1 MGWIA
6 LSMSQAPLGHARS
19 DFYAYPPIKKFRDF
33 KSKNYATLV
42 ANGEQEPSEPTKSG
56 FFAETAL
63 ELV

>member
-1 MGWIA
+1 
-6 LSMSQAPLGHARS
+6 MSQVPLSHACS

-33 KSKNYATLV
+33 KSTIYATLI
-42 ANGEQEPSEPTKSG
+42 AYGEQEPSEPKKSG